1 MQKGLRGVGSAL
13 CPPPL
18 APPHGPQSREGYTSR
33 CQQGGGGS
41 ESSRPVS
48 FLRNLHPPPT
58 IPAPGESTVL
68 ACPQRRGPV
77 QMGSYGRLTY
87 SKGVARLEIHV
98 CMGCIEALGD

>member
-1 MQKGLRGVGSAL
+1 MHSVRLL
-13 CPPPL
+13 WLLPM
-18 APPHGPQSREGYTSR
+18 APKAGKVTPAAASREEVVLSHPGLCHFSETST
-33 CQQGGGGS
+33 
-41 ESSRPVS
+41 
-48 FLRNLHPPPT
+48 PPPT

-98 CMGCIEALGD
+98 CTGCIEALGD